1 MITGIIPKIIF
12 SSTSELPVLKMNNY
26 FIDVADVLVL
36 NFLSDLSKNIIRDPF
51 FKAEPSF
58 ISLGFWLR
66 KSNMKRIL
74 SENNYIK
81 NTDSFAVKP
90 IGKVFHLCPSNV
102 DTMFIYSLVLALL
115 AGNKNIVRISS
126 KLESDL
132 IFKLFDLFNSLLE
145 KEKYK
150 SLIDYI
156 NVVSYERS
164 DKLNEEISLNVN
176 GRIIWGGDETVNQFK
191 KYATKPKVK
200 DLYFT
205 DKVSLS
211 IINLVDIS
219 KFNDSLDEIVKN
231 LYNDIYTFNQKGCSS
246 PHSLF
251 IVGLTTIDK
260 KDILERVYIKLS
272 EMAEVKYE
280 EDISSIAS
288 LKLNQ
293 SVVDIIEDKIF
304 KTINSSNYITFS
316 ELSSNEI
323 PHSCGAGYL
332 YYQLVDT
339 LEDVIPFVNPKTQT
353 ITYSGLNNLE
363 IKEFLNK
370 LDVETVDRIV
380 PIGKALDFDYIWDG
394 YNIFMEMLSFKSL
407 K

>member
-12 SSTSELPVLKMNNY
+12 NSTSELPVLKTNNY
-26 FIDVADVLVL
+26 FIDVADDLVL
-36 NFLSDLSKNIIRDPF
+36 NFLSDLSKSIIRDSF

-66 KSNMKRIL
+66 KSNMNRIL
-74 SENNYIK
+74 SENI
-81 NTDSFAVKP
+81 NTKDINSFVVKP

-115 AGNKNIVRISS
+115 AGNKNVVRISS

-132 IFKLFDLFNSLLE
+132 IFRLFDLFNSLLE
-145 KEKYK
+145 KEEYK

-219 KFNDSLDEIVKN
+219 KFNDSVDDIVTN

-251 IVGLTTIDK
+251 IVGSTIDRK
-260 KDILERVYIKLS
+260 EVLERIYIKLS
-272 EMAEVKYE
+272 EMAEAKYE

-293 SVVDIIEDKIF
+293 SVVDIIEGKIF

-332 YYQLVDT
+332 YYKLVDT
-339 LEDVIPFVNPKTQT
+339 LEDVIPFINTKTQT

-363 IKEFLNK
+363 IKEFFNK
-370 LDVETVDRIV
+370 IDVETVDRIV
-380 PIGKALDFDYIWDG
+380 PIGKALEFDYIWDG
-394 YNIFMEMLSFKSL
+394 YNIFTEMLSFKSV

>member
-12 SSTSELPVLKMNNY
+12 SSTSELPVLKTNNY

-36 NFLSDLSKNIIRDPF
+36 SFLSDLSKSIIRDPF
-51 FKAEPSF
+51 YKAEPSF

-74 SENNYIK
+74 SENSYIK
-81 NTDSFAVKP
+81 GIDSFVVKP

-115 AGNKNIVRISS
+115 AGNKNVVRISS

-132 IFKLFDLFNSLLE
+132 IFRLFDLFNSLLE

-164 DKLNEEISLNVN
+164 NKLNEEISSNVN

-191 KYATKPKVK
+191 KFATKPKVK

-219 KFNDSLDEIVKN
+219 KFNNSVDDIVTN

-251 IVGLTTIDK
+251 IVGLTIDK
-260 KDILERVYIKLS
+260 KEILERIYIKIS
-272 EMAEVKYE
+272 EMAEAKYE

-293 SVVDIIEDKIF
+293 SVVDIIEEKIV
-304 KTINSSNYITFS
+304 KTMNSSNYITFS

-332 YYQLVDT
+332 YYKLVDT
-339 LEDVIPFVNPKTQT
+339 LEDVIPFINAKTQT
-353 ITYSGLNNLE
+353 ITYTGLNNLE

-370 LDVETVDRIV
+370 IDVETVDRIV

>member
-12 SSTSELPVLKMNNY
+12 SSTSELPVLKTNNY

-36 NFLSDLSKNIIRDPF
+36 NFLSDLSKSIIRNPF
-51 FKAEPSF
+51 YKAEPSF

-74 SENNYIK
+74 SENSYI
-81 NTDSFAVKP
+81 TGIDSFVVKP

-115 AGNKNIVRISS
+115 AGNKNVVRISS
-126 KLESDL
+126 KLENDL
-132 IFKLFDLFNSLLE
+132 IFRLFDLFNSLLE

-150 SLIDYI
+150 SLTDYI

-164 DKLNEEISLNVN
+164 NKLNEEISSNVN

-191 KYATKPKVK
+191 KFATKPKVK

-219 KFNDSLDEIVKN
+219 KFNNSVDDIVTN

-251 IVGLTTIDK
+251 IVGLTIDK
-260 KDILERVYIKLS
+260 KEILERIYIKIS
-272 EMAEVKYE
+272 EMAEAKYQ

-293 SVVDIIEDKIF
+293 SVVDIIEEKIV
-304 KTINSSNYITFS
+304 KTMNSSNYITFS

-332 YYQLVDT
+332 YYKLVDT
-339 LEDVIPFVNPKTQT
+339 LEDVIPFINAKTQT
-353 ITYSGLNNLE
+353 ITYTGLNNLE

-370 LDVETVDRIV
+370 IDVETVDRIV

-394 YNIFMEMLSFKSL
+394 YNIFMEMLSFKSV

>member
-12 SSTSELPVLKMNNY
+12 NSTSELPVLKTNNY

-36 NFLSDLSKNIIRDPF
+36 NFLNDLSKNIIRDSF

-74 SENNYIK
+74 SENSYIK
-81 NTDSFAVKP
+81 GIDSFAVKP

-115 AGNKNIVRISS
+115 AGNKNVVRISS

-132 IFKLFDLFNSLLE
+132 IFRLFDLFNSLLE
-145 KEKYK
+145 KEEYK

-164 DKLNEEISLNVN
+164 NKLNEEISLNVN

-219 KFNDSLDEIVKN
+219 KFNDSVDDIVTN

-251 IVGLTTIDK
+251 IVGLTIDK
-260 KDILERVYIKLS
+260 KEVLKRIYIKLS
-272 EMAEVKYE
+272 EMAEAKYE

-293 SVVDIIEDKIF
+293 SVVDIIEEKIF

-339 LEDVIPFVNPKTQT
+339 LEDVIPFINAKTQT

-370 LDVETVDRIV
+370 IDVETVDRIV

-394 YNIFMEMLSFKSL
+394 YNIFMEMLSFKSV

>member
-1 MITGIIPKIIF
+1 MIKGIIPKTIF
-12 SSTSELPVLKMNNY
+12 NSISELPVLKTNNY
-26 FIDVADVLVL
+26 FIDVADDLVS
-36 NFLSDLSKNIIRDPF
+36 NFLSDLSKSIIKDSF

-66 KSNMKRIL
+66 KSNMNRII
-74 SENNYIK
+74 SENS
-81 NTDSFAVKP
+81 NTTDINSFVVKP

-115 AGNKNIVRISS
+115 AGNKNVVRISS

-132 IFKLFDLFNSLLE
+132 IFRLFDLFNILLE
-145 KEKYK
+145 KEEYK
-150 SLIDYI
+150 SLVDYI

-211 IINLVDIS
+211 IINLEDIS
-219 KFNDSLDEIVKN
+219 KFNDSLYDVVTN

-251 IVGLTTIDK
+251 IVGSTIDR
-260 KDILERVYIKLS
+260 KDALERIYIKLS
-272 EMAEVKYE
+272 EMAEAKYE

-293 SVVDIIEDKIF
+293 SVVDIIDGKIS
-304 KTINSSNYITFS
+304 KIINSSNYITFS

-323 PHSCGAGYL
+323 PHSCGAGYI

-339 LEDVIPFVNPKTQT
+339 LEDVIPFINSKTQT

-370 LDVETVDRIV
+370 IDVETVDRIV

-394 YNIFMEMLSFKSL
+394 YNIFTEMLSFKSM

>member
-1 MITGIIPKIIF
+1 
-12 SSTSELPVLKMNNY
+12 
-26 FIDVADVLVL
+26 
-36 NFLSDLSKNIIRDPF
+36 
-51 FKAEPSF
+51 
-58 ISLGFWLR
+58 
-66 KSNMKRIL
+66 
-74 SENNYIK
+74 
-81 NTDSFAVKP
+81 
-90 IGKVFHLCPSNV
+90 
-102 DTMFIYSLVLALL
+102 MFIYSLVLALL
-115 AGNKNIVRISS
+115 AGNKNVVRISS

-132 IFKLFDLFNSLLE
+132 IFRLFDLFNSLLE
-145 KEKYK
+145 KEEYK
-150 SLIDYI
+150 FLIDYI

-219 KFNDSLDEIVKN
+219 KFNDSLDDVVTN

-251 IVGLTTIDK
+251 IVGSTIDRK
-260 KDILERVYIKLS
+260 EVLERIYIKLS
-272 EMAEVKYE
+272 EMAEAKYE

-293 SVVDIIEDKIF
+293 SVVDIIEGKIF

-332 YYQLVDT
+332 YYQLLDT
-339 LEDVIPFVNPKTQT
+339 LEDVIPFINTKTQT

-370 LDVETVDRIV
+370 IDVETVDRIV

-394 YNIFMEMLSFKSL
+394 YNIFTEMLSFKSV

>member
-1 MITGIIPKIIF
+1 
-12 SSTSELPVLKMNNY
+12 MN
-26 FIDVADVLVL
+26 
-36 NFLSDLSKNIIRDPF
+36 
-51 FKAEPSF
+51 
-58 ISLGFWLR
+58 
-66 KSNMKRIL
+66 RIL
-74 SENNYIK
+74 SENS
-81 NTDSFAVKP
+81 NTKDINSFVVKP

-115 AGNKNIVRISS
+115 AGNKNVVRISS

-132 IFKLFDLFNSLLE
+132 IFRLFDLFNSLLE
-145 KEKYK
+145 KEEYK
-150 SLIDYI
+150 SLTDYI
-156 NVVSYERS
+156 NVVSYDRS

-211 IINLVDIS
+211 IINLEDIS
-219 KFNDSLDEIVKN
+219 KFNDGLDDVVTN
-231 LYNDIYTFNQKGCSS
+231 LFNDIYTFNQKGCSS

-251 IVGLTTIDK
+251 IVGSANDRK
-260 KDILERVYIKLS
+260 EVLERIYIKLS
-272 EMAEVKYE
+272 EMAEEKYE

-293 SVVDIIEDKIF
+293 SVVDIIEGKIF

-332 YYQLVDT
+332 YYQLLDT
-339 LEDVIPFVNPKTQT
+339 LEDVIPFINTKTQT
-353 ITYSGLNNLE
+353 ITYTGLNNLE

-370 LDVETVDRIV
+370 IDVETVDRIV

-394 YNIFMEMLSFKSL
+394 YNIFMEMLSFKSV

>member
-12 SSTSELPVLKMNNY
+12 SSTSELPVLKTNNY

-36 NFLSDLSKNIIRDPF
+36 NFLSDLSKSIIRDPF
-51 FKAEPSF
+51 YKAEPSF

-74 SENNYIK
+74 SENSYI
-81 NTDSFAVKP
+81 TGIDSFVVKP

-115 AGNKNIVRISS
+115 AGNKNVVRISS
-126 KLESDL
+126 KLESEL
-132 IFKLFDLFNSLLE
+132 IFRLFDLFNSLLE

-164 DKLNEEISLNVN
+164 DKLNEEISSNVN

-191 KYATKPKVK
+191 KFATKPKVK

-219 KFNDSLDEIVKN
+219 KFNNSVDDIVTN

-251 IVGLTTIDK
+251 IVGLTIDK
-260 KDILERVYIKLS
+260 KEILERIYIKIS
-272 EMAEVKYE
+272 EMAEAKYQ

-293 SVVDIIEDKIF
+293 SVADIIEEKIV
-304 KTINSSNYITFS
+304 KTMNSSNYITFS

-332 YYQLVDT
+332 YYKLVDT
-339 LEDVIPFVNPKTQT
+339 LEGVIPFINAKTQT
-353 ITYSGLNNLE
+353 ITYTGLNNLE

-370 LDVETVDRIV
+370 IDVETVDRIV

-394 YNIFMEMLSFKSL
+394 YNIFIEMLSFKSV

>member
-1 MITGIIPKIIF
+1 MITGIIPKKTF
-12 SSTSELPVLKMNNY
+12 NSTSELPVLKTNKY
-26 FIDVADVLVL
+26 FIDVADDLVL
-36 NFLSDLSKNIIRDPF
+36 NFLNDLSKNILRDSF

-66 KSNMKRIL
+66 KSNIKRIL
-74 SENNYIK
+74 SENSYIK
-81 NTDSFAVKP
+81 NIDGFVVKP

-115 AGNKNIVRISS
+115 AGNKNVVRISS
-126 KLESDL
+126 KLESEL
-132 IFKLFDLFNSLLE
+132 IFRLFDLFNRLLE
-145 KEKYK
+145 KEEYN
-150 SLIDYI
+150 SLIEYI

-164 DKLNEEISLNVN
+164 NKLNEEISLNVN

-191 KYATKPKVK
+191 KYSTKPKVK

-211 IINLVDIS
+211 IINAEDIS
-219 KFNDSLDEIVKN
+219 KFNVNFDEIVKN

-251 IVGLTTIDK
+251 IVGESINK
-260 KDILERVYIKLS
+260 KEVLERIYIKLS
-272 EMAEVKYE
+272 EIAEAEYD

-293 SVVDIIEDKIF
+293 SIVDIIEGRILE
-304 KTINSSNYITFS
+304 TINSSNYITF
-316 ELSSNEI
+316 LKLNSNEI

-332 YYQLVDT
+332 YYQLIDS
-339 LEDVIPFVNPKTQT
+339 LEEVLPYINAKTQT
-353 ITYSGLNNLE
+353 ITYSGLNNME

-370 LDVETVDRIV
+370 TDVETVDRVV

-394 YNIFMEMLSFKSL
+394 YNIFMEMLSFKGI

>member
-1 MITGIIPKIIF
+1 MITGIIPKKTF
-12 SSTSELPVLKMNNY
+12 NSTSELPVLKTNKY
-26 FIDVADVLVL
+26 FIDVADDLVL
-36 NFLSDLSKNIIRDPF
+36 NFLNDLSKNILRDSF

-66 KSNMKRIL
+66 KSNIKRIL
-74 SENNYIK
+74 SENSYIK
-81 NTDSFAVKP
+81 NIDGFVVKP

-115 AGNKNIVRISS
+115 AGNKNVVRISS
-126 KLESDL
+126 KLESEL
-132 IFKLFDLFNSLLE
+132 IFRLFDLFNRLLE
-145 KEKYK
+145 KEEYN
-150 SLIDYI
+150 SLIEYI

-164 DKLNEEISLNVN
+164 NKLNEEISLNVN

-211 IINLVDIS
+211 IINAEDIS
-219 KFNDSLDEIVKN
+219 KFNVNFDEIVKN

-251 IVGLTTIDK
+251 IVGESINK
-260 KDILERVYIKLS
+260 KEVLERIYIKLS
-272 EMAEVKYE
+272 EIAEAEYD

-293 SVVDIIEDKIF
+293 SIVDIIEGRILE
-304 KTINSSNYITFS
+304 TINSSNYITF
-316 ELSSNEI
+316 LKLNSNEI

-332 YYQLVDT
+332 YYQLIDS
-339 LEDVIPFVNPKTQT
+339 LEEVLPYINAKTQT
-353 ITYSGLNNLE
+353 ITYSGLNNME

-370 LDVETVDRIV
+370 TDVETVDRVV

-394 YNIFMEMLSFKSL
+394 YNIFMEMLSFKGI

>member
-1 MITGIIPKIIF
+1 MITGIIPKKTF
-12 SSTSELPVLKMNNY
+12 NSTSELPVLKTNKY
-26 FIDVADVLVL
+26 FIDVADDLVL
-36 NFLSDLSKNIIRDPF
+36 NFLNDLSKNILRDSF

-66 KSNMKRIL
+66 KSNIKRIL
-74 SENNYIK
+74 SENSYIK
-81 NTDSFAVKP
+81 NIDGFVVKP

-115 AGNKNIVRISS
+115 AGNKNVVRISS
-126 KLESDL
+126 KLESEL
-132 IFKLFDLFNSLLE
+132 IFRLFDLFNRLLE
-145 KEKYK
+145 KEEYN
-150 SLIDYI
+150 SLIEYI

-164 DKLNEEISLNVN
+164 NKLNEEISLNVN

-211 IINLVDIS
+211 IINAEDIS
-219 KFNDSLDEIVKN
+219 KFNVNFDEIVKN

-251 IVGLTTIDK
+251 IVGESIDK
-260 KDILERVYIKLS
+260 KEVLERIYIKLS
-272 EMAEVKYE
+272 EIAEAEYD

-293 SVVDIIEDKIF
+293 SIVDIIEGRILE
-304 KTINSSNYITFS
+304 TINSSNYITF
-316 ELSSNEI
+316 LKLNSNEI

-332 YYQLVDT
+332 YYQLIDS
-339 LEDVIPFVNPKTQT
+339 LEEVLPYINAKTQT
-353 ITYSGLNNLE
+353 ITYSGLNNME

-370 LDVETVDRIV
+370 TDVETVDRVV

-394 YNIFMEMLSFKSL
+394 YNIFMEMLSFKGI

>member
-12 SSTSELPVLKMNNY
+12 NSTSELPVLKTNNY
-26 FIDVADVLVL
+26 FIDVADDLVL
-36 NFLSDLSKNIIRDPF
+36 NFLSDLSKSIIRDSF

-66 KSNMKRIL
+66 KSNMNRIL
-74 SENNYIK
+74 SENT
-81 NTDSFAVKP
+81 NTKDINSFVVKP

-115 AGNKNIVRISS
+115 AGNKNVVRISS

-132 IFKLFDLFNSLLE
+132 IFRLFDLFNSLLE
-145 KEKYK
+145 KKEYK

-211 IINLVDIS
+211 IINLEDIS
-219 KFNDSLDEIVKN
+219 KFNDSLDDVVTN

-251 IVGLTTIDK
+251 IVGSTIDRK
-260 KDILERVYIKLS
+260 EVLERIYIKLS
-272 EMAEVKYE
+272 EMAEAKYE

-293 SVVDIIEDKIF
+293 SVVDIIEGKIF

-332 YYQLVDT
+332 YYQLLDT
-339 LEDVIPFVNPKTQT
+339 LEDIIPFINAKTQT

-370 LDVETVDRIV
+370 IDVETVDRIV

-394 YNIFMEMLSFKSL
+394 YNIFTEMLSFKSV

>member
-12 SSTSELPVLKMNNY
+12 SSTSELPVLKTNNY

-36 NFLSDLSKNIIRDPF
+36 NFLSDLSKSIIRNPF
-51 FKAEPSF
+51 YKAEPSF

-74 SENNYIK
+74 SENSYI
-81 NTDSFAVKP
+81 TGIDSFVVKP

-115 AGNKNIVRISS
+115 AGNKNVVRISS
-126 KLESDL
+126 KLENDL
-132 IFKLFDLFNSLLE
+132 IFRLFDLFNSLLE

-150 SLIDYI
+150 SLTDYI

-164 DKLNEEISLNVN
+164 NKLNEEISSNVN

-191 KYATKPKVK
+191 KFATKPKVK

-219 KFNDSLDEIVKN
+219 KFNNSVDDIVTN

-251 IVGLTTIDK
+251 IVGLTIDK
-260 KDILERVYIKLS
+260 KEILERIYIKIS
-272 EMAEVKYE
+272 EMAEAKYQ

-293 SVVDIIEDKIF
+293 SVVDIIEEKIV
-304 KTINSSNYITFS
+304 KTMNSSNYITFS

-332 YYQLVDT
+332 YYKLVDT
-339 LEDVIPFVNPKTQT
+339 LEGVIPFINAKTQT
-353 ITYSGLNNLE
+353 ITYTGLNNLE

-370 LDVETVDRIV
+370 IDVETVDRIV

-394 YNIFMEMLSFKSL
+394 YNIFMEMLSFKSV